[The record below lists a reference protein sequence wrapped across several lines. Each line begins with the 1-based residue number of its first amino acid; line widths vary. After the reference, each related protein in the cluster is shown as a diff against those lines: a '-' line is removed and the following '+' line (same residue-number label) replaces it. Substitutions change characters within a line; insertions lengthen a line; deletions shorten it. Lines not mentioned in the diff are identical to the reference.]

1 MSKKPSS
8 GWLGPILLLLLGSL
22 NILSGAFQLDSI
34 FQGPAIPIEETESP
48 HYHLTPFPIVVH
60 IIVGILFNLLAPFQ
74 FAPAVLKK
82 WPRYHKWMGRVLVV
96 SALGVAV
103 TGMWMNEN
111 FPVFGGFLKY
121 SGVHLSAI
129 GLILSLALAIRFILR
144 RDVRRHKIWM
154 MRAIALGLGP
164 ATQRLIIMPV
174 FFAYG
179 LPSEMAIGL
188 LVWGGYLINLAF
200 VEWLLFREKN
210 KRASKLS
217 TPLVNS

>member
-34 FQGPAIPIEETESP
+34 FQGPDLPIAETESP
-48 HYHLTPFPIVVH
+48 HYHLTPFPIVIH
-60 IIVGILFNLLAPFQ
+60 IIAGILFNLLAPFQ
-74 FAPAVLKK
+74 FAPSILKK
-82 WPRYHKWMGRVLVV
+82 WPQYHRWMGRVLAI
-96 SALGVAV
+96 SALGVAFS
-103 TGMWMNEN
+103 GIWMNEN

-129 GLILSLALAIRFILR
+129 GLILSLALSIRFILR
-144 RDVRRHKIWM
+144 RNVRKHRIWM

-164 ATQRLIIMPV
+164 ATQRLIILPV

-179 LPSEMAIGL
+179 LPSELAIGL
-188 LVWGGYLINLAF
+188 LVWGGYIINLGF
-200 VEWLLFREKN
+200 VEWVLFKEKN
-210 KRASKLS
+210 KQASRIQAS
-217 TPLVNS
+217 LVKP

>member
-22 NILSGAFQLDSI
+22 NVLSGAFQLDSI
-34 FQGPAIPIEETESP
+34 IMGPEIPIEETDSP
-48 HYHLTPFPIVVH
+48 HYHLTPFPIVLH
-60 IIVGILFNLLAPFQ
+60 ILAGILFNLLAPFQ

-82 WPRYHKWMGRVLVV
+82 WPRYHRWMGRLLAL
-96 SALGVAV
+96 SALGVAIS
-103 TGMWMNEN
+103 GMWMNEN

-129 GLILSLALAIRFILR
+129 GLILSLALAIRFIMR
-144 RDVRRHKIWM
+144 KNVRQHRIWM

-179 LPSEMAIGL
+179 LPSELTIGL

-200 VEWLLFREKN
+200 VEWILFKEKN
-210 KRASKLS
+210 RQASRLRARL
-217 TPLVNS
+217 TQP

>member
-34 FQGPAIPIEETESP
+34 FQGPDLPIEETESP

-60 IIVGILFNLLAPFQ
+60 IITGIIFNLLGPLQ
-74 FAPAVLKK
+74 FAPAILKK
-82 WPRYHKWMGRVLVV
+82 WPQYHKWMGRILAL
-96 SALGVAV
+96 SALGVAF
-103 TGMWMNEN
+103 TGMWMNEV

-129 GLILSLALAIRFILR
+129 GLVLSICLSIRFILR
-144 RDVRRHKIWM
+144 KNVHKHRIWM

-164 ATQRLIIMPV
+164 ATQRLIILPV
-174 FFAYG
+174 FFAFG
-179 LPSEMAIGL
+179 LPSELTIGL
-188 LVWGGYLINLAF
+188 LVWGGYIINLGF
-200 VEWLLFREKN
+200 VEWLFFKERNGQSNRIK
-210 KRASKLS
+210 ASPVKS
-217 TPLVNS
+217 